1 MTRRLFWPVLV
12 IGIALIVMPFAM
24 SLPSKANAGQ
34 HMIDNFR
41 PIMQPASVKTT
52 VDYYDNVFTK
62 LRPVAL
68 AISPATVAKF
78 GAYGKGI
85 GGVQTESTKLV
96 PALAKAMNTT
106 PAQVQQFLGKQFPAT
121 AQLFASLPQMSQ
133 DFGAL
138 IGLMGQNVAVFKRVP
153 PGLDHYKPLV
163 ETMNANVGNYKQIDS
178 LPNFRLF
185 TWFFVIPGI
194 LLVAIAVWGLV
205 AGRREAAATAPK
217 PSPAT

>member
-1 MTRRLFWPVLV
+1 VTRHLFWPVLV
-12 IGIALIVMPFAM
+12 IGVALIVMPFAI

-34 HMIDNFR
+34 HMIDDFH
-41 PIMQPASVKTT
+41 PIMQPASVNST

-68 AISPATVAKF
+68 AISPQTVARF

-85 GGVQTESTKLV
+85 TGVQAETPKLV
-96 PALAKAMNTT
+96 PALAQAMHTT

-121 AQLFASLPQMSQ
+121 AQLFANLPQMSK
-133 DFGAL
+133 DFGGLIAL
-138 IGLMGQNVAVFKRVP
+138 MQQNVPVFERVP

-163 ETMNANVGNYKQIDS
+163 GTMGANVSNYQKIDS

-194 LLVAIAVWGLV
+194 LLVAIAIWGLV
-205 AGRREAAATAPK
+205 AGRREAAIHAETAPT
-217 PSPAT
+217 A